1 MIIIG
6 ICDDEQLYRAQVKTV
21 CSAFFDAQKQEY
33 RFVEFTSGDQVLA
46 YQGEKIH
53 LLFLDIEMPGT
64 DGLEVL
70 SQVRR
75 NERIWRIVF
84 MTSHKELKWETVDLK
99 TLAFLEKPIDRIG
112 VETCIKTVLR
122 ENRENIDISFK
133 TFKGPGFIRLD
144 RIVFIQAQGNYVN
157 ICTEKEEIPGY
168 DSIKVI
174 EEQTKGTTVIRTHK
188 SYLANLQ
195 FVDKMNGFT
204 LQMTNGSSVPIGR
217 KYLASVK
224 EAYFAFIKSITIDRN
239 R

>member
-6 ICDDEQLYRAQVKTV
+6 ICDDEEMYRAQVKTI

-33 RFVEFTSGDQVLA
+33 RFVEFTSGEQVLA

-64 DGLEVL
+64 NGLEVL

-99 TLAFLEKPIDRIG
+99 TLAFLEKPLDRIG

-133 TFKGPGFIRLD
+133 TFKGTGFIRLD

-188 SYLANLQ
+188 SFLANLQ
-195 FVDKMNGFT
+195 FVDKMSGFA
-204 LQMTNGSSVPIGR
+204 LQMTNGTSVPIGR

-224 EAYFAFIKSITIDRN
+224 EAYFSFIKSITIDRN